1 MKALH
6 LVLPIA
12 AAATILSGC
21 AIKSISHGTAIS
33 QADATSKL
41 IRGRTTKQE
50 VFLNFGEPTKVM
62 NNERVFFYSWTRGK
76 KVAIMGIGSGNAKAD
91 TLVVVFD
98 DKDIVKDYRFARGDV
113 GGQVED

>member
-1 MKALH
+1 MKVIKAGL
-6 LVLPIA
+6 LLAVA
-12 AAATILSGC
+12 GGVLSGC
-21 AIKSISHGTAIS
+21 AIKSISHGTAIT
-33 QADATSKL
+33 QADATAKL
-41 IRGRTTKQE
+41 VIGRTTKQD

-62 NNERVFFYSWTRGK
+62 NNEKVFFYSWTRGK

-98 DKDIVKDYRFARGDV
+98 EKDIVKNYRFARGDV